1 MKMSQMFMTPA
12 TWPFLAVMM
21 LAALLSLYF
30 LLATGQAAI
39 GKFQDWRDQS
49 DYVFVH
55 WGDII
60 ANAIGFAIPSW
71 IAWQCYALARV
82 TATGKG
88 ISTQRIVVLAISLV
102 VAGAYCVWARWQA
115 KENCSDSDDI
125 SGYLLCHRM
134 LKGTIVAAVVLALA
148 IPVAALA
155 GDFRFGEATNSDQK
169 KVKEIALNTKEER
182 LSNGEDDTFA
192 PSNLDDDQLIE
203 KWYGKY
209 QVADAGAICRQPFYE
224 NDTVR
229 DAQAEYKRPVMFK
242 YTDPN
247 NKDLTYKETIEA
259 ILYSPTYAGG
269 MAEFLTEFDRI
280 REQNQD
286 LVAIAKEH
294 RERYDTADGVDPD
307 GLQYSICRNPNTNQ
321 DELTRDAQR
330 NAAIVCEV
338 FSKFTYGG
346 VEARQTKEQWGLPI
360 KFETQED
367 IPVGAQWQYRVGS
380 TVENPLRYMKKYT
393 AAEEQDS
400 LPAVIWSFTNADD
413 SKIVFGTGADNKN
426 FRIFDE
432 GSKNTSTKTKVTTE
446 TYDPGNPGNPGN
458 PDNPSNPPQDPP
470 TDDPEDPPTDDPE
483 DPPATEPAKN
493 PTKDPVNPGNAPTG
507 GGDNDPGNTTGNDNS
522 LPYVDRQEGGG
533 GSNVTTPSTGNNNG
547 GQTAKPDGTGTDG
560 VKSDGG
566 ISSGV
571 TSGHVPDVPQ
581 TSTSGEQVSGGT
593 PPSAPASKPT
603 QNTQTTVT
611 TTVTDGNGNTTQNT
625 SDASNTEHSGFVTP
639 D

>member
-1 MKMSQMFMTPA
+1 MKTMSQMFVTPA
-12 TWPFLAVMM
+12 TWPFLVVMV

-446 TYDPGNPGNPGN
+446 TYDPGNPGNP
-458 PDNPSNPPQDPP
+458 DNPSNPPSNPP
-470 TDDPEDPPTDDPE
+470 GNPPQDPPTDDPE
-483 DPPATEPAKN
+483 DPPATEPAKD
-493 PTKDPVNPGNAPTG
+493 PTKGPGHNPA
-507 GGDNDPGNTTGNDNS
+507 
-522 LPYVDRQEGGG
+522 
-533 GSNVTTPSTGNNNG
+533 TPSDMK
-547 GQTAKPDGTGTDG
+547 GQNEDKPQD
-560 VKSDGG
+560 
-566 ISSGV
+566 ISNDQ
-571 TSGHVPDVPQ
+571 GHQDKVGQ
-581 TSTSGEQVSGGT
+581 
-593 PPSAPASKPT
+593 
-603 QNTQTTVT
+603 
-611 TTVTDGNGNTTQNT
+611 DGNGVNADEVSKPVVTQPATPAEPVYVPTGNATDGATPPKTDPLPVPTDSSYVETTTTTNDNGDTTT
-625 SDASNTEHSGFVTP
+625 SYKPVDVPNEKAAEEIEIA

>member
-1 MKMSQMFMTPA
+1 MKTMSQMFVTPA
-12 TWPFLAVMM
+12 TWPFLVVMV

-49 DYVFVH
+49 DYVSIH
-55 WGDII
+55 WDDIV

-82 TATGKG
+82 IATGKG

-125 SGYLLCHRM
+125 SEYLLCHRM
-134 LKGTIVAAVVLALA
+134 LKGTIISAVVLAIA

-192 PSNLDDDQLIE
+192 PSNLDDDQLIK

-229 DAQAEYKRPVMFK
+229 DAQSEYKRPVMFK

-307 GLQYSICRNPNTNQ
+307 GLQYSICRNPNTDQ

-446 TYDPGNPGNPGN
+446 TYDPGNPGNP
-458 PDNPSNPPQDPP
+458 DNPSNPPSNPP
-470 TDDPEDPPTDDPE
+470 GNPPQNPPTDDPE
-483 DPPATEPAKN
+483 DPPATEPAKD
-493 PTKDPVNPGNAPTG
+493 PTKGPGHNPA
-507 GGDNDPGNTTGNDNS
+507 
-522 LPYVDRQEGGG
+522 
-533 GSNVTTPSTGNNNG
+533 TPSDMK
-547 GQTAKPDGTGTDG
+547 GQNEDKPQD
-560 VKSDGG
+560 
-566 ISSGV
+566 ISNDQ
-571 TSGHVPDVPQ
+571 GHQDKVGQ
-581 TSTSGEQVSGGT
+581 
-593 PPSAPASKPT
+593 
-603 QNTQTTVT
+603 
-611 TTVTDGNGNTTQNT
+611 DGNGVNADEVSKPVVTQPATPAEPVYVPTGNATDGATPPKTDPLPVPTDSSYVETTTTTNDNGDTTT
-625 SDASNTEHSGFVTP
+625 SYKPVDVPNEKAAEEIEIA

>member
-1 MKMSQMFMTPA
+1 MKTMSQMFVTPA

-39 GKFQDWRDQS
+39 RKFQDWRKRS
-49 DYVFVH
+49 DYVTIH
-55 WGDII
+55 WDDII

-88 ISTQRIVVLAISLV
+88 ISTQRIVVLVISLV

-125 SGYLLCHRM
+125 SEYLLCHRM

-148 IPVAALA
+148 IPIAALA

-307 GLQYSICRNPNTNQ
+307 GLQYSICRNPNTDQ

-446 TYDPGNPGNPGN
+446 SNPGN
-458 PDNPSNPPQDPP
+458 PDNPSNPPSNPP
-470 TDDPEDPPTDDPE
+470 GNPPQDPPTDDPE
-483 DPPATEPAKN
+483 DPPATEPAKD
-493 PTKDPVNPGNAPTG
+493 PTKGPGHNPA
-507 GGDNDPGNTTGNDNS
+507 
-522 LPYVDRQEGGG
+522 
-533 GSNVTTPSTGNNNG
+533 TPSDMK
-547 GQTAKPDGTGTDG
+547 GQNEDKPQD
-560 VKSDGG
+560 
-566 ISSGV
+566 ISNDQ
-571 TSGHVPDVPQ
+571 GHQDKVGQ
-581 TSTSGEQVSGGT
+581 
-593 PPSAPASKPT
+593 
-603 QNTQTTVT
+603 
-611 TTVTDGNGNTTQNT
+611 DGNGVNADEVSKPVVTQPATPAEPVYVPTGNATDGATPPKTDPLPVPTDSSYVETTTTTNDNGDTTT
-625 SDASNTEHSGFVTP
+625 SYKPVDVPNEKAAEEIEIA

>member
-1 MKMSQMFMTPA
+1 MSQMFVTPA
-12 TWPFLAVMM
+12 TWPFLVVMV

-49 DYVFVH
+49 DYVSIH
-55 WGDII
+55 WDDIV

-82 TATGKG
+82 IATGKG

-125 SGYLLCHRM
+125 SEYLLCHRM
-134 LKGTIVAAVVLALA
+134 LKGTIISAVVLAIA

-192 PSNLDDDQLIE
+192 PSNLDDDQLIK

-229 DAQAEYKRPVMFK
+229 DAQSEYKRPVMFK

-307 GLQYSICRNPNTNQ
+307 GLQYSICRNPNTDQ

-446 TYDPGNPGNPGN
+446 TYDPGNPGNP
-458 PDNPSNPPQDPP
+458 DNPSNPPSNPP
-470 TDDPEDPPTDDPE
+470 GNPPQNPPTDDPE
-483 DPPATEPAKN
+483 DPPATEPAKD
-493 PTKDPVNPGNAPTG
+493 PTKGPGHNPA
-507 GGDNDPGNTTGNDNS
+507 
-522 LPYVDRQEGGG
+522 
-533 GSNVTTPSTGNNNG
+533 TPSDMK
-547 GQTAKPDGTGTDG
+547 GQNEDKPQD
-560 VKSDGG
+560 
-566 ISSGV
+566 ISNDQ
-571 TSGHVPDVPQ
+571 GHQDKVGQ
-581 TSTSGEQVSGGT
+581 
-593 PPSAPASKPT
+593 
-603 QNTQTTVT
+603 
-611 TTVTDGNGNTTQNT
+611 DGNGVNADEVSKPVVTQPATPAEPVYVPTGNATDGATPPKTDPLPVPTDSSYVETTTTTNDNGDTTT
-625 SDASNTEHSGFVTP
+625 SYKPVDVPNEKAAEEIEIA

>member
-1 MKMSQMFMTPA
+1 MKTMSQMFVTPA

-39 GKFQDWRDQS
+39 RKFQDWRKRS
-49 DYVFVH
+49 DYVTIH
-55 WGDII
+55 WDDII

-88 ISTQRIVVLAISLV
+88 ISTQRIVVLVISLV

-125 SGYLLCHRM
+125 SEYLLCHRM

-148 IPVAALA
+148 IPIAALA

-307 GLQYSICRNPNTNQ
+307 GLQYSICRNPNTDQ

-446 TYDPGNPGNPGN
+446 TYDPGNPGNP
-458 PDNPSNPPQDPP
+458 DNPSNPPSNPP
-470 TDDPEDPPTDDPE
+470 GNPPQDPPTDDPE
-483 DPPATEPAKN
+483 DPPATEPAKD
-493 PTKDPVNPGNAPTG
+493 PTKGPGHNPA
-507 GGDNDPGNTTGNDNS
+507 
-522 LPYVDRQEGGG
+522 
-533 GSNVTTPSTGNNNG
+533 TPSDMK
-547 GQTAKPDGTGTDG
+547 GQNEDKPQD
-560 VKSDGG
+560 
-566 ISSGV
+566 ISNDQ
-571 TSGHVPDVPQ
+571 GHQDKVGQ
-581 TSTSGEQVSGGT
+581 
-593 PPSAPASKPT
+593 
-603 QNTQTTVT
+603 
-611 TTVTDGNGNTTQNT
+611 DGNGVNADEVSKPVVTQPATPAEPVYVPTGNATDGATPPKTDPLPVPTDSSYVETTTTTNDNGDTTT
-625 SDASNTEHSGFVTP
+625 SYKPVDVPNEKAAEEIEIA

>member
-446 TYDPGNPGNPGN
+446 TYDPGNPGNP
-458 PDNPSNPPQDPP
+458 DNPSNPPSNPP
-470 TDDPEDPPTDDPE
+470 GNPPQDPPTDDPE
-483 DPPATEPAKN
+483 DPPATEPAKD
-493 PTKDPVNPGNAPTG
+493 PTKGPGHNPA
-507 GGDNDPGNTTGNDNS
+507 
-522 LPYVDRQEGGG
+522 
-533 GSNVTTPSTGNNNG
+533 TPSDMK
-547 GQTAKPDGTGTDG
+547 GQNEDKPQD
-560 VKSDGG
+560 
-566 ISSGV
+566 ISNDQ
-571 TSGHVPDVPQ
+571 GHQDKVGQ
-581 TSTSGEQVSGGT
+581 
-593 PPSAPASKPT
+593 
-603 QNTQTTVT
+603 
-611 TTVTDGNGNTTQNT
+611 DGNGVNADEVSKPVVTQPATPAEPVYVPTGNATDGATPPKTDPLPVPTDSSYVETTTTTNDNGDTTT
-625 SDASNTEHSGFVTP
+625 SYKPVDVPNEKAAEEIEIA

>member
-1 MKMSQMFMTPA
+1 MKTMSQMFVTPA
-12 TWPFLAVMM
+12 TWPFLVVMV

-49 DYVFVH
+49 DYVSIH
-55 WGDII
+55 WDDIV

-82 TATGKG
+82 IATGKG

-125 SGYLLCHRM
+125 SEYLLCHRM
-134 LKGTIVAAVVLALA
+134 LKGTIISAVVLAIA

-209 QVADAGAICRQPFYE
+209 QVADAGAICREPFRE

-229 DAQAEYKRPVMFK
+229 DAQSEYKRPVMFK

-307 GLQYSICRNPNTNQ
+307 GLQYSICRNPNTDQ

-446 TYDPGNPGNPGN
+446 TYDPGNPGNP
-458 PDNPSNPPQDPP
+458 DNPSNPPSNPP
-470 TDDPEDPPTDDPE
+470 GNPPQNPPTDDPE
-483 DPPATEPAKN
+483 DPPATEPAKD
-493 PTKDPVNPGNAPTG
+493 PTKGPGHNPA
-507 GGDNDPGNTTGNDNS
+507 
-522 LPYVDRQEGGG
+522 
-533 GSNVTTPSTGNNNG
+533 TPSDMK
-547 GQTAKPDGTGTDG
+547 GQNEDKPQD
-560 VKSDGG
+560 
-566 ISSGV
+566 ISNDQ
-571 TSGHVPDVPQ
+571 GHQDKVGQ
-581 TSTSGEQVSGGT
+581 
-593 PPSAPASKPT
+593 
-603 QNTQTTVT
+603 
-611 TTVTDGNGNTTQNT
+611 DGNGVNADEVSKPVVTQPATPAEPVYVPTGNATDGATPPKTDPLPVPTDSSYVETTTTTNDNGDTTT
-625 SDASNTEHSGFVTP
+625 SYKPVDVPNEKAAEEIEIA

>member
-1 MKMSQMFMTPA
+1 MKTMSQMFVTPA

-446 TYDPGNPGNPGN
+446 TYDPGNPGNP
-458 PDNPSNPPQDPP
+458 DNPSNPPSNPP
-470 TDDPEDPPTDDPE
+470 GNPPQDPPTDDPE
-483 DPPATEPAKN
+483 DPPATEPAKD
-493 PTKDPVNPGNAPTG
+493 PTKGPGHNPA
-507 GGDNDPGNTTGNDNS
+507 
-522 LPYVDRQEGGG
+522 
-533 GSNVTTPSTGNNNG
+533 TPSDMK
-547 GQTAKPDGTGTDG
+547 GQNEDKPQD
-560 VKSDGG
+560 
-566 ISSGV
+566 ISNDQ
-571 TSGHVPDVPQ
+571 GHQDKVGQ
-581 TSTSGEQVSGGT
+581 
-593 PPSAPASKPT
+593 
-603 QNTQTTVT
+603 
-611 TTVTDGNGNTTQNT
+611 DGNGVNADEVSKPVVTQPATPAEPVYVPTGNATDGATPPKTDPLPVPTDSSYVETTTTTNDNGDTTT
-625 SDASNTEHSGFVTP
+625 SYKPVDVPNEKAAEEIEIA

>member
-1 MKMSQMFMTPA
+1 MKTMSQMFVTPA

-39 GKFQDWRDQS
+39 RKFQDWRKRS
-49 DYVFVH
+49 DYVTIH
-55 WGDII
+55 WDDII

-88 ISTQRIVVLAISLV
+88 ISTQRIVVLVISLV

-125 SGYLLCHRM
+125 SEYLLCHRM

-148 IPVAALA
+148 IPIAALA

-307 GLQYSICRNPNTNQ
+307 GLQYSICRNPNTDQ

-367 IPVGAQWQYRVGS
+367 IPVGAQWQYRVGN

-446 TYDPGNPGNPGN
+446 TYGPGNPGN
-458 PDNPSNPPQDPP
+458 PDNPSNPPSNPP
-470 TDDPEDPPTDDPE
+470 GNPPQDPPTDDPE
-483 DPPATEPAKN
+483 DPPATEPAKD
-493 PTKDPVNPGNAPTG
+493 PTKGPGHNPA
-507 GGDNDPGNTTGNDNS
+507 
-522 LPYVDRQEGGG
+522 
-533 GSNVTTPSTGNNNG
+533 TPSDMK
-547 GQTAKPDGTGTDG
+547 GQNEDKPQD
-560 VKSDGG
+560 
-566 ISSGV
+566 ISNDQ
-571 TSGHVPDVPQ
+571 GHQDKVGQ
-581 TSTSGEQVSGGT
+581 
-593 PPSAPASKPT
+593 
-603 QNTQTTVT
+603 
-611 TTVTDGNGNTTQNT
+611 DGNGVNADEVSKPVVTQPATPAEPVYVPTGNATDGATPPKTDPLPVPTDSSYVETTTTTNDNGDTTT
-625 SDASNTEHSGFVTP
+625 SYKPVDVPNEKAAEEIEIA

>member
-39 GKFQDWRDQS
+39 RKFQDWRKRS
-49 DYVFVH
+49 DYVTIH
-55 WGDII
+55 WDDII

-88 ISTQRIVVLAISLV
+88 ISTQRIVVLVISLV

-125 SGYLLCHRM
+125 SEYLLCHRM

-307 GLQYSICRNPNTNQ
+307 GLQYSICRNPNTDQ

-446 TYDPGNPGNPGN
+446 TYDPGNPGNP
-458 PDNPSNPPQDPP
+458 DNPSNPPSNPP
-470 TDDPEDPPTDDPE
+470 GNPPQDPPTDDPE
-483 DPPATEPAKN
+483 DPPATEPAKD
-493 PTKDPVNPGNAPTG
+493 PTKGPGHNPA
-507 GGDNDPGNTTGNDNS
+507 
-522 LPYVDRQEGGG
+522 
-533 GSNVTTPSTGNNNG
+533 TPSDMK
-547 GQTAKPDGTGTDG
+547 GQNEDKPQD
-560 VKSDGG
+560 
-566 ISSGV
+566 ISNDQ
-571 TSGHVPDVPQ
+571 GHQDKVGQ
-581 TSTSGEQVSGGT
+581 
-593 PPSAPASKPT
+593 
-603 QNTQTTVT
+603 
-611 TTVTDGNGNTTQNT
+611 DGNGVNADEVSKPVVTQPATPAEPVYVPTGNATDGATPPKTDPLPVPTDSSYVETTTTTNDNGDTTT
-625 SDASNTEHSGFVTP
+625 SYKPVDVPNEKAAEEIEIA

>member
-1 MKMSQMFMTPA
+1 MSQMFVTPA

-39 GKFQDWRDQS
+39 RKFQDWRKRS
-49 DYVFVH
+49 DYVTIH
-55 WGDII
+55 WDDII

-88 ISTQRIVVLAISLV
+88 ISTQRIVVLVISLV

-125 SGYLLCHRM
+125 SEYLLCHRM

-148 IPVAALA
+148 IPIAALA

-307 GLQYSICRNPNTNQ
+307 GLQYSICRNPNTDQ

-367 IPVGAQWQYRVGS
+367 IPVGAQWQYRVGN

-446 TYDPGNPGNPGN
+446 TYGPGNPGN
-458 PDNPSNPPQDPP
+458 PDNPSNPPSNPP
-470 TDDPEDPPTDDPE
+470 GNPPQDPPTDDPE
-483 DPPATEPAKN
+483 DPPATEPAKD
-493 PTKDPVNPGNAPTG
+493 PTKGPGHNPA
-507 GGDNDPGNTTGNDNS
+507 
-522 LPYVDRQEGGG
+522 
-533 GSNVTTPSTGNNNG
+533 TPSDMK
-547 GQTAKPDGTGTDG
+547 GQNEDKPQD
-560 VKSDGG
+560 
-566 ISSGV
+566 ISNDQ
-571 TSGHVPDVPQ
+571 GHQDKVGQ
-581 TSTSGEQVSGGT
+581 
-593 PPSAPASKPT
+593 
-603 QNTQTTVT
+603 
-611 TTVTDGNGNTTQNT
+611 DGNGVNADEVSKPVVTQPATPAEPVYVPTGNATDGATPPKTDPLPVPTDSSYVETTTTTNDNGDTTT
-625 SDASNTEHSGFVTP
+625 SYKPVDVPNEKAAEEIEIA

>member
-12 TWPFLAVMM
+12 TWPFLVVMM

-39 GKFQDWRDQS
+39 RKFQDWRKRS
-49 DYVFVH
+49 DYVTIH
-55 WGDII
+55 WDDII

-125 SGYLLCHRM
+125 SEYLLCHRM
-134 LKGTIVAAVVLALA
+134 LKGTIISAVVLAIA
-148 IPVAALA
+148 IPIAALA

-229 DAQAEYKRPVMFK
+229 DAQSEYKRPVMFK

-307 GLQYSICRNPNTNQ
+307 GLQYSICRNPNTDQ

-446 TYDPGNPGNPGN
+446 TYDPGNPGNP
-458 PDNPSNPPQDPP
+458 DNPSNPPSNPP
-470 TDDPEDPPTDDPE
+470 GNPPQNPPTDDPE
-483 DPPATEPAKN
+483 DPPATEPAKD
-493 PTKDPVNPGNAPTG
+493 PTKGPGHNPA
-507 GGDNDPGNTTGNDNS
+507 
-522 LPYVDRQEGGG
+522 
-533 GSNVTTPSTGNNNG
+533 TPSDMK
-547 GQTAKPDGTGTDG
+547 GQNEDKPQD
-560 VKSDGG
+560 
-566 ISSGV
+566 ISNDQ
-571 TSGHVPDVPQ
+571 GHQDKVGQ
-581 TSTSGEQVSGGT
+581 
-593 PPSAPASKPT
+593 
-603 QNTQTTVT
+603 
-611 TTVTDGNGNTTQNT
+611 DGNGVNADEVSKPVVTQPATPAEPVYVPTGNATDGATPPKTDPLPVPTDSSYVETTTTTNDNGDTTT
-625 SDASNTEHSGFVTP
+625 SYKPVDVPNEKAAEEIEIA

>member
-1 MKMSQMFMTPA
+1 MKTMSQMFVTPA
-12 TWPFLAVMM
+12 TWPFLVVMM

-49 DYVFVH
+49 DYVSIH
-55 WGDII
+55 WDDIV

-82 TATGKG
+82 IATGKG

-125 SGYLLCHRM
+125 SEYLLCHRM
-134 LKGTIVAAVVLALA
+134 LKGTIISAVVLAIA

-192 PSNLDDDQLIE
+192 PSNLDDDQLIK

-209 QVADAGAICRQPFYE
+209 QVADAGAICREPFRE

-229 DAQAEYKRPVMFK
+229 DAQSEYKRPVMFK

-307 GLQYSICRNPNTNQ
+307 GLQYSICRNPNTDQ

-446 TYDPGNPGNPGN
+446 TYDPGNPGNP
-458 PDNPSNPPQDPP
+458 DNPSNPPSNPP
-470 TDDPEDPPTDDPE
+470 GNPPQNPPTDDPE
-483 DPPATEPAKN
+483 DPPATEPAKD
-493 PTKDPVNPGNAPTG
+493 PTKGPGHNPA
-507 GGDNDPGNTTGNDNS
+507 
-522 LPYVDRQEGGG
+522 
-533 GSNVTTPSTGNNNG
+533 TPSDMK
-547 GQTAKPDGTGTDG
+547 GQNEDKPQD
-560 VKSDGG
+560 
-566 ISSGV
+566 ISNDQ
-571 TSGHVPDVPQ
+571 GHQDKVGQ
-581 TSTSGEQVSGGT
+581 
-593 PPSAPASKPT
+593 
-603 QNTQTTVT
+603 
-611 TTVTDGNGNTTQNT
+611 DGNGVNADEVSKPVVTQPATPAEPVYVPTGNATDGATPPKTDPLPVPTDSSYVETTTTTNDNGDTTT
-625 SDASNTEHSGFVTP
+625 SYKPVDVPNEKAAEEIEIA

>member
-1 MKMSQMFMTPA
+1 MKTMSQMFVTPA
-12 TWPFLAVMM
+12 TWPFLVVMV

-49 DYVFVH
+49 DYVSIH
-55 WGDII
+55 WDDIV

-82 TATGKG
+82 IATGKG

-125 SGYLLCHRM
+125 SEYLLCHRM
-134 LKGTIVAAVVLALA
+134 LKGTIISAVVLAIA

-192 PSNLDDDQLIE
+192 PSNLDDDQLIK

-209 QVADAGAICRQPFYE
+209 QVADAGAICREPFRE

-229 DAQAEYKRPVMFK
+229 DAQSEYKRPVMFK

-307 GLQYSICRNPNTNQ
+307 GLQYSICRNPNTDQ

-446 TYDPGNPGNPGN
+446 TYDPGNPGNP
-458 PDNPSNPPQDPP
+458 DNPSNPPSNPP
-470 TDDPEDPPTDDPE
+470 GNPPQNPPTDDPE
-483 DPPATEPAKN
+483 DPPATEPAKD
-493 PTKDPVNPGNAPTG
+493 PTKGPGHNPA
-507 GGDNDPGNTTGNDNS
+507 
-522 LPYVDRQEGGG
+522 
-533 GSNVTTPSTGNNNG
+533 TPSDMK
-547 GQTAKPDGTGTDG
+547 GQNEDKPQD
-560 VKSDGG
+560 
-566 ISSGV
+566 ISNDQ
-571 TSGHVPDVPQ
+571 GHQDKVGQ
-581 TSTSGEQVSGGT
+581 
-593 PPSAPASKPT
+593 
-603 QNTQTTVT
+603 
-611 TTVTDGNGNTTQNT
+611 DGNGVNADEVSKPVVTQPATPAEPVYVPTGNATDGATPPKTDPLPVPTDSSYVETTTTTNDNGDTTT
-625 SDASNTEHSGFVTP
+625 SYKPVDVPNEKAAEEIEIA